1 MSKAKRTDKQRLDW
15 LNEKIKEDDVEVF
28 YSITDCFKIKGENI
42 YSTGDDLR
50 QAIDSAMDAK
60 EKR

>member
-15 LNEKIKEDDVEVF
+15 MTKNKYTLRHRSAHDCWSCYVE
-28 YSITDCFKIKGENI
+28 
-42 YSTGDDLR
+42 GDIFINAKKTPR

-60 EKR
+60 ERK